1 MAAEPLASAAAILGM
16 AAATYLTRA
25 AGLFI
30 ATRVRLT
37 PRTEAF
43 LQGIPGAVLISILLP
58 GLARGGPAEWAAG
71 AVSLGLALKTRNL
84 LAAMLAGVAVVWLLR
99 QAGL

>member
-1 MAAEPLASAAAILGM
+1 MAAEPLASGLAIVGM

-30 ATRVRLT
+30 ATRIRLT

-58 GLARGGPAEWAAG
+58 GLTRGGPAEWAAA
-71 AVSLGLALKTRNL
+71 AVSLGLALKTKNL
-84 LAAMLAGVAVVWLLR
+84 LAAMLAGVAAVWVLR
-99 QAGL
+99 QVGG